1 MQNNNRPVHS
11 FRYGNVSCAVWAE
24 ETQAGH
30 FWRTTLARVYKDG
43 DTWGESQ
50 SFDDRDL
57 PHVMKAA
64 ADAHSWIY
72 RQKARAAEAKSTA
85 GDAEIPGS

>member
-11 FRYGNVSCAVWAE
+11 FRYGNVSAAIWKSPE
-24 ETQAGH
+24 G
-30 FWRTTLARVYKDG
+30 FMRTTLARVYKDG

-64 ADAHSWIY
+64 ADAHTWIHQ
-72 RQKARAAEAKSTA
+72 QKARAAEATSTA
-85 GDAEIPGS
+85 HDTEIPGT

>member
-11 FRYGNVSCAVWAE
+11 FRYGNVSAAIWKSGEGFC
-24 ETQAGH
+24 
-30 FWRTTLARVYKDG
+30 RTTLVRVYRDG
-43 DTWGESQ
+43 DTWGESL

-64 ADAHSWIY
+64 ADAHSWIHK
-72 RQKARAAEAKSTA
+72 QKAEESEMTSTA
-85 GDAEIPGS
+85 NMS

>member
-1 MQNNNRPVHS
+1 MQNNNRPVYS
-11 FRYGNVSCAVWAE
+11 LRYGNISAAVWKSPE
-24 ETQAGH
+24 G
-30 FWRTTLARVYKDG
+30 FMRTTVVRVYKDG

-64 ADAHSWIY
+64 ADAHTWIHQ
-72 RQKARAAEAKSTA
+72 QKALAATEASA
-85 GDAEIPGS
+85 VDNA

>member
-11 FRYGNVSCAVWAE
+11 FRYGNVSCAIWAE
-24 ETQAGH
+24 NTHAGY
-30 FWRTTLARVYKDG
+30 FWRTTLVKVYRDG
-43 DTWGESQ
+43 DNWGESM

-64 ADAHSWIY
+64 ADAHSWIHH
-72 RQKARAAEAKSTA
+72 QKALAAAAPSVPS
-85 GDAEIPGS
+85 DS